1 MKNTIIALMA
11 ALMLP
16 CGVSVE
22 AARPKKSAH
31 KTSVKA
37 SAKKRSAARIAR
49 LKAVGSTAN
58 KNTEKA
64 QDSVIETPMLADNE
78 VANSGNVS
86 GETIVKTA
94 MQYIG
99 VPYRHG
105 TSSPKSFDCSG
116 FTSYVYRQFDITLS
130 RCSSAQYAQGR
141 IIRDKSQL
149 RAGDLVFFKGR
160 SGRGGV
166 GHVGIVIEANP
177 SDKSFKFVHAR
188 NRGVGIDDS
197 KMAYYS
203 SRYVGARRILSD
215 DSED

>member
-1 MKNTIIALMA
+1 MKNTILALMA
-11 ALMLP
+11 ALILP
-16 CGVSVE
+16 SGMSVE

-37 SAKKRSAARIAR
+37 SAKKRSAERIAR
-49 LKAVGSTAN
+49 LKATSAS
-58 KNTEKA
+58 KSKQAEKP
-64 QDSVIETPMLADNE
+64 QDTVVETPMLADNIVE
-78 VANSGNVS
+78 NSGNVS

-149 RAGDLVFFKGR
+149 RAGDLVFFQGR

-166 GHVGIVIEANP
+166 GHVGIVIETNP

-188 NRGVGIDDS
+188 SRGVGIDDS

-203 SRYVGARRILSD
+203 SRYVGARRILTD
-215 DSED
+215 DTEN